1 MIRIAIGCDHRG
13 NKIAEAIVDGILS
26 RKQYAAENTSGKHNS
41 DSGFDFSNQ
50 RKRNDPVPPWFGA
63 VLVVCELDDKNH
75 IYGVDRENIT
85 IPGMKPVNDDN
96 SCGNGN
102 GNGIFPVFRIDYPD
116 VAAAV
121 AGRVSRHEA
130 DYGILICGTGIG
142 MCVVANKFKGIRAAT
157 CNSELT
163 AELSRRHNNANILC
177 LPGEMLSPSAA
188 VIIVHKFMETPY
200 DGGRHQAR
208 IEKISRI
215 EDETGL

>member
-1 MIRIAIGCDHRG
+1 
-13 NKIAEAIVDGILS
+13 
-26 RKQYAAENTSGKHNS
+26 
-41 DSGFDFSNQ
+41 
-50 RKRNDPVPPWFGA
+50 
-63 VLVVCELDDKNH
+63 
-75 IYGVDRENIT
+75 
-85 IPGMKPVNDDN
+85 
-96 SCGNGN
+96 
-102 GNGIFPVFRIDYPD
+102 
-116 VAAAV
+116 
-121 AGRVSRHEA
+121 VSRHEA